1 VKARAS
7 SQTRITLTTPSRTT
21 LRSRARSAEA
31 AGVGAHRL
39 EHRVI
44 EQLPAHSPPPSR
56 GQKSFTR
63 ALTFVR
69 MASAS
74 RFTLSLKPSFY
85 T

>member
-31 AGVGAHRL
+31 AGVKARRL
-39 EHRVI
+39 KHRVI
-44 EQLPAHSPPPSR
+44 EQLPAHPHHPRGGRGASR
-56 GQKSFTR
+56 AR
-63 ALTFVR
+63 TFVR

-74 RFTLSLKPSFY
+74 RFKLSRKPSFY